1 MTKCKWGRITE
12 IKLARTF
19 LVAISP
25 LPFHYLSFRHAA
37 QCKAFIPFINVPWC
51 NSRECA
57 YEFKIAVR
65 KNLVNKGIPAIMPL
79 LLEDFKV
86 YDEYPMASLSPHFF
100 VMLLLLYF
108 FNSIFLKP
116 KQPVGFFSFLTIC
129 IYPSVYGVLC
139 STNGI
144 RVNPSELGLK
154 TWATVLDS
162 LQMQNVLPTSK
173 LLLSKPDFPAP
184 SAPGSVIPS
193 KWLFLFSLFLRW

>member
-1 MTKCKWGRITE
+1 MQSFHPIHKCSMVQLERMRVWIQNCCAEEFGQQRHSCHYAPPLRGLQSLRWVSYGFSFSSLFCYA
-12 IKLARTF
+12 LAFVLFKFHF
-19 LVAISP
+19 LN
-25 LPFHYLSFRHAA
+25 L
-37 QCKAFIPFINVPWC
+37 
-51 NSRECA
+51 NSQLA
-57 YEFKIAVR
+57 
-65 KNLVNKGIPAIMPL
+65 
-79 LLEDFKV
+79 
-86 YDEYPMASLSPHFF
+86 
-100 VMLLLLYF
+100 
-108 FNSIFLKP
+108 
-116 KQPVGFFSFLTIC
+116 FFSFLTIC